1 MKNLLVGWT
10 KFISCL
16 ALIMVCGSPVLRA
29 VAPSS
34 GDWNLAVLD
43 QIIAAVPAN
52 EKFARID
59 DMQVPVTYLQT
70 WRNKLAGAPQPKS
83 AFYNGF
89 IPWTSGNVYY
99 VFDVSVAPANQKVF
113 LDCCAEW
120 ATFANL
126 HFIPRTSQPNY
137 ILVTNNATLNGGLS
151 AVGMSG
157 GAQLLQ
163 IGPTAW
169 NHSTV
174 CHELGH
180 ALGMCHE
187 HQRSDRDSY
196 VTINTNFII
205 SGHLPDFA
213 LLTSSTNKGAYD
225 FLSVMHYSR
234 NAFSVS
240 TASNTIVPLPAYNR
254 YLNIMGQRADPVLS
268 TNDRAGMA
276 QIYGVGPGATS
287 VVTNTQDSGPGSL
300 RAALYYAYDHPGTTI
315 TFNIPTTDP
324 GYSNNVF
331 NILPTDALPSLVNGT
346 TLNGS
351 SEPTNSNPSG
361 PEILLNGALSRP
373 PSVYSSG
380 LMLKGTNCTVRSLIV
395 NNFASFGIFITGPN
409 AVNNTVSGCYVG
421 VDPTGNFA
429 VTNGITPVQIEAG
442 AVSNTIGGLT
452 VAERNVI
459 SGSALQGLTIR
470 DAGTRFNVV
479 QGNYLGVN
487 VSGTAALPNAWAGVQ
502 IYGGAQSNLIGGY
515 TASSANV
522 ISGNGFQGVLVS
534 DAASSGNIIAGNRIG
549 VNAAGTAVL
558 ANGWSGIE
566 LYNGPSGTVI
576 GGTNA
581 GAGNVIS
588 GNGNYGVLMS
598 SGSSGNVVQ
607 GNLIGLNAAGTV
619 ALPNSYA
626 GVSIFGGASSN
637 TIGGFAPAS
646 RNVVAGNSLQGV
658 LIADASSTGNL
669 VAGNYIG
676 VNLNGTAALP
686 NGWSG
691 VELYNGAANNVV
703 ASNVI
708 SGNLN
713 FGVLIRANFNSI
725 WGNLIGVN
733 AAGTAAL
740 GNAYAGVSFYAS
752 SQSNT
757 LGGVTRAMRNVI
769 SGNNNQGVVLS
780 GTPVAR
786 NLVQGNYIGLN
797 SAGTAAIANSW
808 SGIEL
813 SGGPTA
819 NSIGGVGGA
828 RNFISGNGN
837 YGISINNSANGN
849 IIQGNTIGLNAT
861 NGTAI
866 PNTYVGLVMFAGAQS
881 NLVGG
886 VTPGTANLISASTG
900 DGIQLFNVNTT
911 NNTIRGN
918 SIFGNSGN
926 AIGLYNPGDVANL
939 NLATPTLASAVVTTN
954 TVISGTYNGT
964 NGVVYQLDFYSDVTP
979 ASTAESQT
987 YLGSRTVT
995 GTGGSA
1001 AFTANLGA
1009 LLPTSRAVTATATDP
1024 SGNTSRVST
1033 GVAVTMTSAN
1043 SDGIPNAWRTQYFGT
1058 TTTNAQ
1064 TAAFADFDHDGVSNL
1079 NEFLSGTNPT
1089 NAASVFKLTAQNHC
1103 YHYQRREL
1111 EFRQRHRLSRFFA
1124 RRFIRWQLGNSRR
1137 PNHRQWHERL
1147 PDRSRRHRFG
1157 QAFLSRASFVVTAV

>member
-1 MKNLLVGWT
+1 MKNPLAIWT
-10 KFISCL
+10 KFLCGLTIICL
-16 ALIMVCGSPVLRA
+16 SHLPVWG
-29 VAPSS
+29 VATNS
-34 GDWNLAVLD
+34 DWNLTVLD
-43 QIIAAVPAN
+43 QLIASAPTGDKYVP
-52 EKFARID
+52 IT
-59 DMQVPVTYLQT
+59 DMQVPVAYLQG
-70 WRNKLAGAPQPKS
+70 WRAKLAGAPEPKS

-89 IPWTSGNVYY
+89 IPWTGGNVYY
-99 VFDVSVAPANQKVF
+99 SFDASVAPPEQKVF

-126 HFIPRTSQPNY
+126 RFMPRTSQTNY
-137 ILVTNNATLNGGLS
+137 ILVTNNPTLNGGVS

-163 IGPTAW
+163 IGPGAW

-187 HQRSDRDSY
+187 HQRSDRNSY
-196 VTINTNFII
+196 VTINTNNII
-205 SGHLPDFA
+205 SGHLPDFV
-213 LLTSSTNKGAYD
+213 LLTSSTNKGPYD
-225 FLSVMHYSR
+225 FLSVMHYGR
-234 NAFSVS
+234 NFFSVS
-240 TASNTIVPLPAYNR
+240 PTSNTIVPLPAYSQ
-254 YLNIMGQRADPVLS
+254 YLNVMGQRFDPVLS

-300 RAALYYAYDHPGTTI
+300 RAALYYAYDRPGTTI

-331 NILPTDALPSLVNGT
+331 NILPTDVLPSLVNAT
-346 TLNGS
+346 TLNGG

-380 LMLKGTNCTVRSLIV
+380 LLLKGTNCTVRSLTI
-395 NNFASFGIFITGPN
+395 NNFVNFGIFITGTN
-409 AVNNTVSGCYVG
+409 AINNTVSGCYVG

-429 VTNGITPVQIEAG
+429 VTNGITPVQIEGG

-452 VAERNVI
+452 VADRNII

-470 DAGTRFNVV
+470 DAGTCFNVV
-479 QGNYLGVN
+479 QGNYLGLKAN
-487 VSGTAALPNAWAGVQ
+487 GTAALPNTWAGIQ

-515 TASSANV
+515 TASAANV
-522 ISGNGFQGVLVS
+522 ISGNLFQGVLVS
-534 DAASSGNIIAGNRIG
+534 APTSSGNVIAGNLIG
-549 VNAAGTAVL
+549 VNAAGTAAL
-558 ANGWSGIE
+558 ANGWSGVEIS
-566 LYNGPSGTVI
+566 GPSGNVV
-576 GGTNA
+576 GGTNT

-588 GNGNYGVLMS
+588 GNGNYGVALS
-598 SGSSGNVVQ
+598 SGSTGNLVQ
-607 GNLIGLNAAGTV
+607 GNLVGLNAAGTV
-619 ALPNSYA
+619 GLPNSFA
-626 GVSIFGGASSN
+626 GVGIYGGASAN
-637 TIGGFAPAS
+637 TIGGFSSGA
-646 RNVVAGNSLQGV
+646 RNVISGNANDGV
-658 LIADASSTGNL
+658 VITGATSTGNL

-676 VNLNGTAALP
+676 LNPSGTSALG
-686 NGWSG
+686 NGWTG
-691 VELYNGAANNVV
+691 VDVQGNTANNTV

-708 SGNLN
+708 SGNGN
-713 FGVLIRANFNSI
+713 YGIYVVGSFNSI
-725 WGNLIGVN
+725 WGNLIGLN
-733 AAGTAAL
+733 AAGSAPV
-740 GNAYAGVSFYAS
+740 GNNYAGIGMFATA
-752 SQSNT
+752 QSNT
-757 LGGVTRAMRNVI
+757 VGGVTRAMRNII

-813 SGGPTA
+813 SGGSTA

-866 PNTYVGLVMFAGAQS
+866 PNTYVGIVMFAGAQS

-886 VTPGTANLISASTG
+886 VTPGAANLISASTG

-911 NNTIRGN
+911 NNAIRGN

-939 NLATPTLASAVVTTN
+939 NLAAPNLATAVVTTN
-954 TVISGTYNGT
+954 TTVTGTYTGT

-979 ASTAESQT
+979 AGSAEAQT
-987 YLGSRTVT
+987 YLGSRSIT
-995 GTGGSA
+995 GTGASA

-1009 LLPTSRAVTATATDP
+1009 LLPTGRAVTATATDP
-1024 SGNTSRVST
+1024 AGNTSRVST
-1033 GVAVTMTSAN
+1033 GVAISMTSAN
-1043 SDGIPNAWRTQYFGT
+1043 NDGIPNAWRTQLFGT
-1058 TTTNAQ
+1058 TTTNAL
-1064 TAAFADFDHDGVSNL
+1064 TAASSDFDGDRISNL
-1079 NEFLSGTNPT
+1079 NEFLAGTNPT
-1089 NAASVFKLTAQNHC
+1089 NAASVFKLTAQNPVTTTNAVALNSANGIV
-1103 YHYQRREL
+1103 YRVWSRDD
-1111 EFRQRHRLSRFFA
+1111 LSAGNWEILADQVIGTGTNVFLADPAASVSAKRFY
-1124 RRFIRWQLGNSRR
+1124 
-1137 PNHRQWHERL
+1137 
-1147 PDRSRRHRFG
+1147 
-1157 QAFLSRASFVVTAV
+1157 RAQVLW

>member
-1 MKNLLVGWT
+1 
-10 KFISCL
+10 
-16 ALIMVCGSPVLRA
+16 
-29 VAPSS
+29 
-34 GDWNLAVLD
+34 
-43 QIIAAVPAN
+43 
-52 EKFARID
+52 
-59 DMQVPVTYLQT
+59 MQVPVAYLQG
-70 WRNKLAGAPQPKS
+70 WRAKLAGAPEPKS

-89 IPWTSGNVYY
+89 IPWTGGNVYY
-99 VFDVSVAPANQKVF
+99 SFDASVAPPEQKVF

-126 HFIPRTSQPNY
+126 RFMPRTSQTNY
-137 ILVTNNATLNGGLS
+137 ILVTNNPTLNGGVS

-163 IGPTAW
+163 IGPGAW

-187 HQRSDRDSY
+187 HQRSDRNSY
-196 VTINTNFII
+196 VTINTNNII
-205 SGHLPDFA
+205 SGHLPDFV
-213 LLTSSTNKGAYD
+213 LLTSSTNKGPYD
-225 FLSVMHYSR
+225 FLSVMHYGR
-234 NAFSVS
+234 NFFSVS
-240 TASNTIVPLPAYNR
+240 PTSNTIVPLPAYSQ
-254 YLNIMGQRADPVLS
+254 YLNVMGQRFDPVLS

-300 RAALYYAYDHPGTTI
+300 RAALYYAYDRPGTTI

-331 NILPTDALPSLVNGT
+331 NILPTDVLPSLVNAT
-346 TLNGS
+346 TLNGG

-380 LMLKGTNCTVRSLIV
+380 LLLKGTNCTVRSLTI
-395 NNFASFGIFITGPN
+395 NNFVNFGIFITGTN
-409 AVNNTVSGCYVG
+409 AINNTVSGCYVG

-429 VTNGITPVQIEAG
+429 VTNGITPVQIEGG

-452 VAERNVI
+452 VADRNII

-470 DAGTRFNVV
+470 DAGTCFNVV
-479 QGNYLGVN
+479 QGNYLGLKAN
-487 VSGTAALPNAWAGVQ
+487 GTAALPNTWAGIQ

-515 TASSANV
+515 TASAANV
-522 ISGNGFQGVLVS
+522 ISGNLFQGVLVS
-534 DAASSGNIIAGNRIG
+534 APTSSGNVIAGNLIG
-549 VNAAGTAVL
+549 VNAAGTAAL
-558 ANGWSGIE
+558 ANGWSGVEIS
-566 LYNGPSGTVI
+566 GPSGNVV
-576 GGTNA
+576 GGTNT

-588 GNGNYGVLMS
+588 GNGNYGVALS
-598 SGSSGNVVQ
+598 SGSTGNLVQ
-607 GNLIGLNAAGTV
+607 GNLVGLNAAGTV
-619 ALPNSYA
+619 GLPNSFA
-626 GVSIFGGASSN
+626 GVGIYGGASAN
-637 TIGGFAPAS
+637 TIGGFSSGA
-646 RNVVAGNSLQGV
+646 RNVISGNANDGV
-658 LIADASSTGNL
+658 VITGATSTGNL

-676 VNLNGTAALP
+676 LNPSGTSALG
-686 NGWSG
+686 NGWTG
-691 VELYNGAANNVV
+691 VDVQGNTANNTV

-708 SGNLN
+708 SGNGN
-713 FGVLIRANFNSI
+713 YGIYVVGSFNSI
-725 WGNLIGVN
+725 WGNLIGLN
-733 AAGTAAL
+733 AAGSAPV
-740 GNAYAGVSFYAS
+740 GNNYAGIGMFATA
-752 SQSNT
+752 QSNT
-757 LGGVTRAMRNVI
+757 VGGVTRAMRNII

-813 SGGPTA
+813 SGGSTA

-866 PNTYVGLVMFAGAQS
+866 PNTYVGIVMFAGAQS

-886 VTPGTANLISASTG
+886 VTPGAANLISASTG

-911 NNTIRGN
+911 NNAIRGN

-939 NLATPTLASAVVTTN
+939 NLAAPNLATAVVTTN
-954 TVISGTYNGT
+954 TTVTGTYTGT

-979 ASTAESQT
+979 AGSAEAQT
-987 YLGSRTVT
+987 YLGSRSIT
-995 GTGGSA
+995 GTGASA

-1009 LLPTSRAVTATATDP
+1009 LLPTGRAVTATATDP
-1024 SGNTSRVST
+1024 AGNTSRVST
-1033 GVAVTMTSAN
+1033 GVAISMTSAN
-1043 SDGIPNAWRTQYFGT
+1043 NDGIPNAWRTQLFGT
-1058 TTTNAQ
+1058 TTTNAL
-1064 TAAFADFDHDGVSNL
+1064 TAASSDFDGDRISNL
-1079 NEFLSGTNPT
+1079 NEFLAGTNPT
-1089 NAASVFKLTAQNHC
+1089 NAASVFKLTAQNPVTTTNAVALNSANGIV
-1103 YHYQRREL
+1103 YRVWSRDD
-1111 EFRQRHRLSRFFA
+1111 LSAGNWEILADQVIGTGTNIFLADPAASVSAKRFY
-1124 RRFIRWQLGNSRR
+1124 
-1137 PNHRQWHERL
+1137 
-1147 PDRSRRHRFG
+1147 
-1157 QAFLSRASFVVTAV
+1157 RAQVLW